1 MTERINNARIVQRED
16 KSFDLVYED
25 EQGHTVDG
33 GNFADALDAD
43 KHLGEL
49 READKRAES

>member
-16 KSFDLVYED
+16 LSFDLVYED

-33 GNFADALDAD
+33 GNFTDALEAD

-49 READKRAES
+49 RAAAARAE